1 MHPACME
8 RLLVAALLLRLIRA
22 QKEEGSPG
30 GETHIQK
37 AVYFLQELMQ
47 VPLNFRFIL
56 YRYGPYSFELRDALM
71 SLRADGLVR
80 LEPQRSVGAKIV
92 PTERGVRFLDSRQAA
107 LGKWMARIE
116 FVAKA
121 LGRNG
126 ALGLE
131 RLGTAYF
138 VTHRA
143 TIEATVQ
150 DRVKEVRRRKPHITA
165 NDAKE
170 AVEWAERITEQAAT
184 VR

>member
-1 MHPACME
+1 
-8 RLLVAALLLRLIRA
+8 
-22 QKEEGSPG
+22 
-30 GETHIQK
+30 
-37 AVYFLQELMQ
+37 
-47 VPLNFRFIL
+47 
-56 YRYGPYSFELRDALM
+56 M